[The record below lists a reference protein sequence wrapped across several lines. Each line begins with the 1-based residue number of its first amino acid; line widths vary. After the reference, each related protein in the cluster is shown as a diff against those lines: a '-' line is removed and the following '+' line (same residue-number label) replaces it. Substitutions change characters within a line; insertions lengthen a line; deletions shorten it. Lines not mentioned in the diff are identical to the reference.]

1 MHVRRATPDDT
12 EAFAAVIV
20 AVAGEGRWIA
30 TEPPVDVDDQIARV
44 HAMLAAGD
52 VLFVLGDGRRIAG
65 TLGLNGTR
73 AAGVVSLGMA
83 ILVEERGKGY
93 GRLMLQTAI
102 EHART
107 MAVHKVELEVWPD
120 NERAIALYEAF
131 GFETEG
137 VRRDHYHR
145 RDGSL
150 RSSRMMALLLEGYYQ
165 C

>member
-1 MHVRRATPDDT
+1 MLVRRAIGQDVG
-12 EAFAAVIV
+12 AFV
-20 AVAGEGRWIA
+20 AVLAEVAEEGRWIA

-65 TLGLNGTR
+65 ALGLHGTR

-83 ILVEERGKGY
+83 ILAEERGRGY

-107 MAVHKVELEVWPD
+107 MAVHKIELEVWPD
-120 NERAIALYEAF
+120 NERAIALYEAY

-137 VRRDHYHR
+137 VRRDHYRR

-150 RSSRMMALLLEGYYQ
+150 RSSRMMALLLEG
-165 C
+165 